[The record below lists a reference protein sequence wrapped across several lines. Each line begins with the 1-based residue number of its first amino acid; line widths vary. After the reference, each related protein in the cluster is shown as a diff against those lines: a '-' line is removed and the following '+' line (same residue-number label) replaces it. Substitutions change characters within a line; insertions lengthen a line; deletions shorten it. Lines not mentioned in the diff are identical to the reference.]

1 MSRMRFFVCGVII
14 FLLGLGMGAYAGYR
28 WIGKP
33 SRAIDGLAAR
43 AYASQLSI
51 LQYHEADY
59 DTAKASLENYLAL
72 LAEPGI
78 ANALLF
84 DSKVSSVE
92 QGLALGRLAL
102 LNEKANKPDVA
113 RVYLA
118 KSAENFR
125 LAGWENVSKEHLES
139 AINRFDDLWDASHSN
154 KAR

>member
-14 FLLGLGMGAYAGYR
+14 FLLGLGMGAYAGYQ

-33 SRAIDGLAAR
+33 SRAIDGLVAR

-51 LQYHEADY
+51 LQYHEANY
-59 DTAKASLENYLAL
+59 DAAKTSLEKYLAL

-78 ANALLF
+78 ANGLLF
-84 DSKVSSVE
+84 DSKESSVE
-92 QGLALGRLAL
+92 HGLALGRLAL

-113 RVYLA
+113 GVYWA

-125 LAGWENVSKEHLES
+125 LAGWKDVSKEHLES
-139 AINRFDDLWDASHSN
+139 TINRFDDLWDASHGN
-154 KAR
+154 KAK